1 VDVDL
6 PDAATTHN
14 PGVKKHV
21 EAIDMEDPK
30 RQLAKWWN
38 AGHTVAVA
46 TVCDIWQSAPRSR
59 GSIMVVGP
67 AGEVTGSV
75 SGGCVDGAV
84 YESCMDAVATGR
96 PRLEHYG
103 VSDEE
108 AFAVG
113 LTCGGDVDVF
123 VEPVSPEAYPELGE
137 ALSTEVPPVAVAT
150 VIAHELPV
158 RLGRHLV
165 IHESSVLGT
174 LGSQALDEAVAR
186 EARARSGEGRGR
198 VVAYE
203 RDEVAGEPAMR
214 IFISVRA
221 IPARLLVFGATDL
234 TAAVASLG
242 TFVGYHVTV
251 CDARSVFAN
260 RDRFLDAAEVINEWP
275 HRYLARE
282 AAEGRIDERTALAV
296 LTHDP
301 KFDTPLLQAALGM
314 PVGYI
319 GLLGSRRTGEDRR
332 RRLVDAG
339 VPAEQ
344 LDRLRA
350 PIGLDIG
357 GQSVQEMAVSILAEI
372 IAARSG
378 GTGASLSSVMSPIH
392 R

>member
-1 VDVDL
+1 
-6 PDAATTHN
+6 
-14 PGVKKHV
+14 
-21 EAIDMEDPK
+21 MEDPK
-30 RQLAKWWN
+30 RQLADWWN

-46 TVCDIWQSAPRSR
+46 TVCETWQSAPRSP
-59 GSIMVVGP
+59 GSIMVLGP
-67 AGEVTGSV
+67 DAEVTGSV
-75 SGGCVDGAV
+75 SGGCVEGAV
-84 YESCMDAVATGR
+84 YESCVEALATGR

-103 VSDEE
+103 VSDAG
-108 AFAVG
+108 AFSVG
-113 LTCGGDVDVF
+113 LTCGGEIDVF
-123 VEPVSPEAYPELGE
+123 IEPVSAQAYPELGD
-137 ALSTEVPPVAVAT
+137 ALSAEHPPVAVAT

-158 RLGRHLV
+158 RVGRHLV
-165 IHESSVLGT
+165 IHESSVLGS

-186 EARARSGEGRGR
+186 QARARAGQGEGQST
-198 VVAYE
+198 VVAYQ
-203 RDEVAGEPAMR
+203 RDEVADEPAVR
-214 IFISVRA
+214 VFISIPA

-242 TFVGYHVTV
+242 TFAGYRVTV
-251 CDARSVFAN
+251 CDARSVFAT
-260 RDRFLDAAEVINEWP
+260 RARFRDAAEVVNEWP

-282 AAEGRIDERTALAV
+282 AEAGRIDEQTVLAV

-301 KFDTPLLQAALGM
+301 KFDVPLLQAALGM

-319 GLLGSRRTGEDRR
+319 GLLGSRRTCQDRR
-332 RRLVDAG
+332 QRLIEAG

-357 GQSVQEMAVSILAEI
+357 GHSVQEMAISILGEV

-378 GTGASLSSVMSPIH
+378 GTGVSLSSVTSPIH

>member
-1 VDVDL
+1 
-6 PDAATTHN
+6 
-14 PGVKKHV
+14 
-21 EAIDMEDPK
+21 MEDPK
-30 RQLAKWWN
+30 RQLVQWWN

-108 AFAVG
+108 AFSVG

-123 VEPVSPEAYPELGE
+123 VERVSPQAYPELGD
-137 ALSTEVPPVAVAT
+137 ALSTEHPPVAVAT
-150 VIAHELPV
+150 VIAHELPDRV
-158 RLGRHLV
+158 GRHLV
-165 IHESSVLGT
+165 VHESSVLGT

-186 EARARSGEGRGR
+186 EARARVGEGSGNGSGSGN
-198 VVAYE
+198 VLSYE
-203 RDEVAGEPAMR
+203 RDEVAGEPALR
-214 IFISVRA
+214 VFISVRA
-221 IPARLLVFGATDL
+221 TPARLLVFGATDL

-242 TFVGYHVTV
+242 TFAGYHVTV
-251 CDARSVFAN
+251 CDARSVFAT
-260 RDRFLDAAEVINEWP
+260 RARFHDAAEVINEWP
-275 HRYLARE
+275 HRYLVRE

-319 GLLGSRRTGEDRR
+319 GLLGSRRTCEDRR

-357 GQSVQEMAVSILAEI
+357 GHSVQETAISILAEI

-378 GTGASLSSVMSPIH
+378 GSGVPLSSVASPIH